1 MGIDVE
7 MHCIYWDS
15 PLTLPGQSCNMVA
28 EKPEFFANSNR

>member
-15 PLTLPGQSCNMVA
+15 PLTCA
-28 EKPEFFANSNR
+28 EEWCKDGGGEA

>member
-15 PLTLPGQSCNMVA
+15 PLTCAEEWCRMVA
-28 EKPEFFANSNR
+28 EKPEFFANSNH